1 MSVESIIDLIS
12 NLGLSVALLLY
23 FIYKDNK
30 FTENITKAITSIDES
45 LNIIQTILLKEENK
59 L

>member
-1 MSVESIIDLIS
+1 MSVESIVELIS
-12 NLGLSVALLLY
+12 NLGLSVALLIY

-30 FTENITKAITSIDES
+30 FSENITKAITSIDES
-45 LNIIQTILLKEENK
+45 LNIIQTILLKEEKK

>member
-1 MSVESIIDLIS
+1 MSVEEIIELIS
-12 NLGLSVALLLY
+12 NLGLSVGLLLY

-45 LNIIQTILLKEENK
+45 LNIIQTILLKEDNK

>member
-1 MSVESIIDLIS
+1 MSVESIVELIS

-45 LNIIQTILLKEENK
+45 LNIIQTILLKEEKK

>member
-1 MSVESIIDLIS
+1 MSVESIVDLIS

-45 LNIIQTILLKEENK
+45 LNIIQTILLKEEKK

>member
-1 MSVESIIDLIS
+1 MSVESIIELIS
-12 NLGLSVALLLY
+12 NLGLSVGLLIY

-45 LNIIQTILLKEENK
+45 LNIIQTILLKEEKK